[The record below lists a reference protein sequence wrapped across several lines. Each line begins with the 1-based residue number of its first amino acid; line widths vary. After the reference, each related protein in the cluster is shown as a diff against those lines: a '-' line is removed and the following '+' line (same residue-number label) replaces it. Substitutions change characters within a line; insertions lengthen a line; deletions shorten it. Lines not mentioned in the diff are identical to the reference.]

1 MILMT
6 LVTMIFFA
14 VPVGTIL
21 WRVIYSR
28 SRWPRR
34 IGAAAAGML
43 TLVGAFVA
51 ERADSGGVPVMRL
64 VTMRDAVVLA
74 AASAGSVY
82 LLLWGLRHRGR
93 GRNKTVSILAAIVGL
108 VPVIAAIAVAVM
120 YPE

>member
-1 MILMT
+1 MMVT
-6 LVTMIFFA
+6 LAMLLFVA
-14 VPVGTIL
+14 VPVAALL

-51 ERADSGGVPVMRL
+51 EHSSAEGVPVLRL
-64 VTMRDAVVLA
+64 ATVRDGIALA
-74 AASAGSVY
+74 AVSAGSIY

-93 GRNKTVSILAAIVGL
+93 GVNKTLSILAAIVGL
-108 VPVIAAIAVAVM
+108 VPVVASIAVAM
-120 YPE
+120 LYPE